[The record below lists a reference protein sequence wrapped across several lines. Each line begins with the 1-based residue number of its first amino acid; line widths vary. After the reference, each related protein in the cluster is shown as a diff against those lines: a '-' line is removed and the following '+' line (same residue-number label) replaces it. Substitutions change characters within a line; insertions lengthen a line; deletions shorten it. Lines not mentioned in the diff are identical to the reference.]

1 MFKQFFDFEKPV
13 AELEEK
19 IVSLESHNEDG
30 SNTEKI
36 EGLKAKRDKE
46 LRAIYDDLSP
56 WQITQVARHKDRP
69 YLLDYVERIC
79 DDFVELH
86 GDRKFMDDPAIVGG
100 FCSIDD
106 EPIMLIGQQ
115 KGHTTKERVYRNYGM
130 PNPEGYRKAIR
141 LMEMAE
147 RFNVPIVTFIDTP
160 GAFPGIGAEERGQSE
175 AIANNLMVMSGL
187 KVPTLS
193 IVIGEGGSGGALAI
207 GVTDRILMMQY
218 STYSVISPEGCAAIL
233 WKDGSK
239 ADLAAKALKISA
251 AELTKLGI
259 VDDVVE
265 EPPGGAHRDMD
276 KSAENLKTAIIKHV
290 RQLKALPSDTLLEG
304 RYQKFRKIGVF
315 SEEA

>member
-1 MFKQFFDFEKPV
+1 MFKQFFDFEKPL

-19 IVSLESHNEDG
+19 IVSLEANNDDG

-36 EGLKAKRDKE
+36 ESLKEKRDNE
-46 LRAIYDDLSP
+46 LRAIYNDLSP

-79 DDFVELH
+79 DDFTELH

-100 FCSIDD
+100 FCSIDG
-106 EPIMLIGQQ
+106 ETVMLIGQQ

-147 RFNVPIVTFIDTP
+147 RFNIPIVTFIDTP

-175 AIANNLMVMSGL
+175 AIAHNLMVMSGL

-233 WKDGSK
+233 WKDGTK
-239 ADLAAKALKISA
+239 ADLAAKALKICAS
-251 AELTKLGI
+251 ELTELGI

-276 KSAENLKTAIIKHV
+276 KTAENLKSAIVKHV

-315 SEEA
+315 SEE